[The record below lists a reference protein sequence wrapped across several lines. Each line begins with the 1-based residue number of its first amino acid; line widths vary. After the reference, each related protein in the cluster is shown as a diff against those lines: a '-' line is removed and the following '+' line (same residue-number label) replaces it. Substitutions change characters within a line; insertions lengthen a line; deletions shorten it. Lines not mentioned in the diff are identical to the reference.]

1 MDNYRNSS
9 YSKEKK
15 KENGVIRLTPTTT
28 IKQSTG
34 KAEALRRSAF
44 SKKKRKSAREVQ
56 DEIGI
61 YGAFG
66 RTLVDLHKQ
75 GR

>member
-15 KENGVIRLTPTTT
+15 KENGVIRLMPTT
-28 IKQSTG
+28 IKKSTG
-34 KAEALRRSAF
+34 KVDAVRKPDF
-44 SKKKRKSAREVQ
+44 SKKKKKSAREIQ

>member
-1 MDNYRNSS
+1 MDKYRNSS

-15 KENGVIRLTPTTT
+15 KENGVIRLMPTT

-34 KAEALRRSAF
+34 KVDTVRKSDF
-44 SKKKRKSAREVQ
+44 SKEKKKSAREIQ

>member
-15 KENGVIRLTPTTT
+15 KENGVIRLMPTT

-34 KAEALRRSAF
+34 KVETLRKPDF
-44 SKKKRKSAREVQ
+44 SNKKRKSAREIQ

-66 RTLVDLHKQ
+66 RTLVDLYKQ